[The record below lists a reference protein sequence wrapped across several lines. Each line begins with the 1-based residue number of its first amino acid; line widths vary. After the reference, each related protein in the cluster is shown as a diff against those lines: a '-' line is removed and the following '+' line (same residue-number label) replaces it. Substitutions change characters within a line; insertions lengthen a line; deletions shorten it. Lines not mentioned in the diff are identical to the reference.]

1 MRKLKFRM
9 KNPNDDR
16 FNAGVLVRTIKL
28 PQGGEVI
35 EVRDNGG
42 DGVVRILKGEKT
54 VIFTELVS
62 VSLPLSPEALQTV
75 GRIIVGQLP

>member
-1 MRKLKFRM
+1 M
-9 KNPNDDR
+9 KNPNEDR
-16 FNAGVLVRTIKL
+16 FQSGVLVRTVKL

-35 EVRDNGG
+35 EVRDSGG

-54 VIFTELVS
+54 VIFAELVS